1 MRKKL
6 LSTLLALSVALTL
19 VPLSALAEGN
29 DGSSD
34 AAGGQ
39 QGKVEELT
47 PNLTEVKTET
57 RTDDTSGKSAS
68 VIEVSVAP
76 NAKVPFSPKE
86 EAIGRTRD
94 GWWVGVKI
102 VAPKGVILDTSDGT
116 GSSGAVLFRNNGD
129 NEDRAWKEPI
139 VDGGN
144 GSETDPYYMG
154 AWIGPS
160 LEKLAAGETIYN
172 AVWYFNWDGSND
184 TGITIEKEEFT
195 GATGAAD
202 MEGVDQIIKVT
213 FELKDGVQLAGKEES
228 DGLAWPI
235 NVTFNTNEGSPVA
248 AQKLGLG
255 CKAEEPSVPTRNG
268 YTFGGWYT
276 EKECK
281 TAWDFNKD
289 TVTRDLTL
297 YAKWTENT
305 QTPTAPT
312 LSFAISD
319 NSEDLFG
326 KKASDLLTGGSVSFG
341 AAGSDGKIPV
351 AVSGTAKEITDY
363 TQFNEADK
371 TEQNGHY
378 LPLKITPRGS
388 GCKVTVTG
396 SKTKT
401 FENWPEAGDTLV
413 MRLDALTGY
422 RFEVKVEKEGKS
434 TTYTVDCSKVMPKPD
449 EKYTVTYDSQ
459 GGSSVEKQT
468 VSAGG
473 KAEEPSAPT
482 RNGYTFGGWYTE
494 KECKTAWDFN
504 KDTVT
509 RDLTLY
515 AKWTENTQTPT
526 APTLSFAIPD
536 NSEDLFGKKASDLL
550 TGGSVSSGAAGSDG
564 KIPVAV
570 SGTAKEITDYTQFN
584 EADKTEQNGHYLPLK
599 ITPRGS
605 GCKVTVTGSK
615 TKTFENWPEAGDTL
629 VMRLDALT
637 GYRFEVKVEKE
648 GKSTTYTVDCSKV
661 MPKPDEKYTVTYDSQ
676 GGSSVEKQTV
686 SAGGKAEEPSAPT
699 RNGYTFGG
707 WYTEKECKT
716 AWDFNKDTVTRDLT
730 LYAKWTEKTNTGDE
744 PNEDGE
750 YEINI
755 RSGIRHGTV
764 EVSRWYAEPGTR
776 VTITVDPESD
786 YVVDWVEAVRESNG
800 RVLSLTQSGRRYTF
814 TMPASDV
821 TIDAGFRLQHV
832 YTYTYFEP
840 VAPARPAV
848 FTPVFT
854 PASWRSPV
862 ALKDVPTTSWNYAS
876 AQWAYQNGYLDVAA
890 DGTFRLD
897 GPVSHQQMWRIM
909 ASWLGE
915 SSMSAQELANWAKQN
930 GAANGSP
937 AASSMTRQDVVV
949 YLYQCCFLMGGDVSS
964 SGNLGSYA
972 DSRLITAS
980 SVRSAWTWAVDKGI
994 ISGTADGYLH
1004 PGSTV
1009 SRGEFAA
1016 MLMRLCQSA

>member
-202 MEGVDQIIKVT
+202 MKGVDQIIKVT

-248 AQKLGLG
+248 AQKLGL
-255 CKAEEPSVPTRNG
+255 
-268 YTFGGWYT
+268 
-276 EKECK
+276 
-281 TAWDFNKD
+281 
-289 TVTRDLTL
+289 
-297 YAKWTENT
+297 
-305 QTPTAPT
+305 
-312 LSFAISD
+312 
-319 NSEDLFG
+319 
-326 KKASDLLTGGSVSFG
+326 
-341 AAGSDGKIPV
+341 
-351 AVSGTAKEITDY
+351 
-363 TQFNEADK
+363 
-371 TEQNGHY
+371 
-378 LPLKITPRGS
+378 
-388 GCKVTVTG
+388 
-396 SKTKT
+396 
-401 FENWPEAGDTLV
+401 
-413 MRLDALTGY
+413 
-422 RFEVKVEKEGKS
+422 
-434 TTYTVDCSKVMPKPD
+434 
-449 EKYTVTYDSQ
+449 
-459 GGSSVEKQT
+459 
-468 VSAGG
+468 
-473 KAEEPSAPT
+473 
-482 RNGYTFGGWYTE
+482 
-494 KECKTAWDFN
+494 
-504 KDTVT
+504 
-509 RDLTLY
+509 
-515 AKWTENTQTPT
+515 
-526 APTLSFAIPD
+526 
-536 NSEDLFGKKASDLL
+536 
-550 TGGSVSSGAAGSDG
+550 
-564 KIPVAV
+564 
-570 SGTAKEITDYTQFN
+570 
-584 EADKTEQNGHYLPLK
+584 
-599 ITPRGS
+599 
-605 GCKVTVTGSK
+605 
-615 TKTFENWPEAGDTL
+615 
-629 VMRLDALT
+629 
-637 GYRFEVKVEKE
+637 
-648 GKSTTYTVDCSKV
+648 
-661 MPKPDEKYTVTYDSQ
+661 
-676 GGSSVEKQTV
+676 
-686 SAGGKAEEPSAPT
+686 GGKAEEPSAPT

>member
-129 NEDRAWKEPI
+129 NEDRAWKDPI

-202 MEGVDQIIKVT
+202 MKGVDQIIKVT

-255 CKAEEPSVPTRNG
+255 CKAEEPSV
-268 YTFGGWYT
+268 
-276 EKECK
+276 
-281 TAWDFNKD
+281 
-289 TVTRDLTL
+289 
-297 YAKWTENT
+297 
-305 QTPTAPT
+305 
-312 LSFAISD
+312 
-319 NSEDLFG
+319 
-326 KKASDLLTGGSVSFG
+326 
-341 AAGSDGKIPV
+341 
-351 AVSGTAKEITDY
+351 
-363 TQFNEADK
+363 
-371 TEQNGHY
+371 
-378 LPLKITPRGS
+378 
-388 GCKVTVTG
+388 
-396 SKTKT
+396 
-401 FENWPEAGDTLV
+401 
-413 MRLDALTGY
+413 
-422 RFEVKVEKEGKS
+422 
-434 TTYTVDCSKVMPKPD
+434 
-449 EKYTVTYDSQ
+449 
-459 GGSSVEKQT
+459 
-468 VSAGG
+468 
-473 KAEEPSAPT
+473 PT